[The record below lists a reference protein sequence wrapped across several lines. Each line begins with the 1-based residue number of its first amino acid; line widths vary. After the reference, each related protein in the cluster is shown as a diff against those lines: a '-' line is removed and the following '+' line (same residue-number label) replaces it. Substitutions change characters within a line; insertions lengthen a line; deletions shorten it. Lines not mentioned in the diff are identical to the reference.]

1 MALSI
6 AQPRAAPAL
15 VVGAGL
21 AALAIAY
28 ASQVW
33 GGLPPCVLC
42 IYQRYAHAMAVLF
55 GLAALAMARRPER
68 RRLFL
73 ALAGLSFLGGAA
85 IAFFHVGVEQLW
97 WRGTDGCHAP
107 ALDPS
112 LSKAELR
119 ARMLNSSFVACD
131 QVPWSFLGLSIAG
144 YNAILSLALAG
155 LSLAASHRVAGRG
168 SGPVSAKRPIL

>member
-15 VVGAGL
+15 AVGAGL

-42 IYQRYAHAMAVLF
+42 IYQRYAHAVAVLF

-73 ALAGLSFLGGAA
+73 ALAGLS
-85 IAFFHVGVEQLW
+85 
-97 WRGTDGCHAP
+97 
-107 ALDPS
+107 
-112 LSKAELR
+112 
-119 ARMLNSSFVACD
+119 
-131 QVPWSFLGLSIAG
+131 
-144 YNAILSLALAG
+144 
-155 LSLAASHRVAGRG
+155 LAASHRVAGRG
-168 SGPVSAKRPIL
+168 SGPVSAKRPML